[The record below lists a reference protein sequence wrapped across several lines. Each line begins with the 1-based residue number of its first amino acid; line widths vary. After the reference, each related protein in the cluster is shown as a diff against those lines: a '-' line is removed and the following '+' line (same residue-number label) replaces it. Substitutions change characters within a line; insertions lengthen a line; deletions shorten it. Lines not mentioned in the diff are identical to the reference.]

1 MDNLNDIFRGEPI
14 IAYYKG
20 KEYIFPF
27 VIERGYRIARYGD
40 IIEENRTKDLTGQVF
55 GDLVVLYRHDVLNEK
70 HKGGVED
77 RWFCR
82 CLRCGNIVSVSTP
95 NLTQGHVKCC
105 PECKSNKFK
114 DETGNRYGNL
124 TVLSRA
130 DDYIWTDS
138 AGHENREVQW
148 YCKCDCGNYT
158 IAKGSQLRSGHTT
171 SCGCNISKAST
182 KHGMHGTR
190 IYRIHQG
197 MKNRCYN
204 PNEDSYKNYGA
215 RGITICDE
223 WLGENGFINFYNW
236 AITHGYRDDLTIN
249 RINNDGN
256 YEPGN
261 CNWAT
266 FKEQANNKRTNRVIE
281 YMGESHTCSEWA
293 DIVSIPAYDIC
304 NRLDLGWSVE
314 DALTIPLNSYIIK
327 LTNSV
332 GETHTITEWGEIVGL
347 DRNII
352 YDRIRS
358 GWSVNDAIYTPQLYG
373 YY

>member
-1 MDNLNDIFRGEPI
+1 
-14 IAYYKG
+14 
-20 KEYIFPF
+20 
-27 VIERGYRIARYGD
+27 
-40 IIEENRTKDLTGQVF
+40 
-55 GDLVVLYRHDVLNEK
+55 
-70 HKGGVED
+70 
-77 RWFCR
+77 
-82 CLRCGNIVSVSTP
+82 
-95 NLTQGHVKCC
+95 
-105 PECKSNKFK
+105 
-114 DETGNRYGNL
+114 
-124 TVLSRA
+124 
-130 DDYIWTDS
+130 
-138 AGHENREVQW
+138 
-148 YCKCDCGNYT
+148 
-158 IAKGSQLRSGHTT
+158 
-171 SCGCNISKAST
+171 
-182 KHGMHGTR
+182 
-190 IYRIHQG
+190 

-204 PNEDSYKNYGA
+204 PNEDSYKYYGA
-215 RGITICDE
+215 RGITVCDE

-256 YEPGN
+256 YEPSN

-293 DIVSIPAYDIC
+293 DIVGIPAYDIC

-314 DALTIPLNSYIIK
+314 DAFTIPLNSYIIK

-332 GETHTITEWGEIVGL
+332 GETHTITEWGGIVGL

>member
-1 MDNLNDIFRGEPI
+1 
-14 IAYYKG
+14 
-20 KEYIFPF
+20 
-27 VIERGYRIARYGD
+27 
-40 IIEENRTKDLTGQVF
+40 
-55 GDLVVLYRHDVLNEK
+55 
-70 HKGGVED
+70 
-77 RWFCR
+77 
-82 CLRCGNIVSVSTP
+82 
-95 NLTQGHVKCC
+95 
-105 PECKSNKFK
+105 
-114 DETGNRYGNL
+114 
-124 TVLSRA
+124 
-130 DDYIWTDS
+130 
-138 AGHENREVQW
+138 
-148 YCKCDCGNYT
+148 
-158 IAKGSQLRSGHTT
+158 
-171 SCGCNISKAST
+171 
-182 KHGMHGTR
+182 MHGTR

-314 DALTIPLNSYIIK
+314 DALTIPLNSYMIQ
-327 LTNSV
+327 LTDV
-332 GETHTITEWGEIVGL
+332 RGITRTLSEWAKIMNI

-352 YDRIRS
+352 YDRLRS
-358 GWSVNDAIYTPQLYG
+358 GWDVNSAIYTPKLHD
-373 YY
+373 